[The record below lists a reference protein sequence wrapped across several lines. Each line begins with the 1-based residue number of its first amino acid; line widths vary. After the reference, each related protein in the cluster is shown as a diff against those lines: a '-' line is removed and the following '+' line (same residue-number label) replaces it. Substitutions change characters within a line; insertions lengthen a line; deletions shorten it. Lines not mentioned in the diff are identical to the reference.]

1 MGGPK
6 GVAVL
11 GSTGS
16 IGVQTLEVLA
26 AHPERFRVVALSAHS
41 NRELLARQL
50 VETKAGWACLT
61 DVKAAAGLKDAG
73 PASVRVLGGPDGL
86 VELASLPEAEIILN
100 AVVGSAG
107 LRASL
112 AALQSGK
119 RLALANKESLI
130 AGGDL
135 VRKTLATSGE
145 LLPVDS
151 EHSAIFQCLAAG
163 CSAEVRRI
171 ILTVSGGP
179 FRGMSGEQ
187 LAAVTR
193 EEALAHPTWKMGP
206 KITVDSATLMNKGL
220 EVIEAHYLF
229 DVDYDAIEVVVH
241 PQSIVH
247 SLVEFVDGSIIAQM
261 GSPDMRLPIAYALN
275 YPERLPASWVSTDLV
290 ALGSLTFE
298 PVDRESFRCLGLAY
312 DAGRRGGSAPAVLNA
327 ANEVAVAAFLSG
339 RIGFVDIA
347 RVVEAALA
355 GHTWREVDSIDSVEE
370 VELEARKAAEQA
382 LGNLAAGER

>member
-1 MGGPK
+1 MGELK

-16 IGVQTLEVLA
+16 IGVQTLDVLA

-41 NRELLARQL
+41 NLDLLGRQL
-50 VETKAGWACLT
+50 ADTEAGWSCLT
-61 DVKAAAGLKDAG
+61 DLEAAARLGDTA
-73 PASVRVLGGPDGL
+73 PPSVRVLSGPDGL
-86 VELASLPEAEIILN
+86 VELASLPEADIVLN

-119 RLALANKESLI
+119 RLALANKESLV

-135 VRKTLATSGE
+135 VRKALAVSGE

-151 EHSAIFQCLAAG
+151 EHSAIYQCMAAG
-163 CSAEVRRI
+163 PGAEVRRI
-171 ILTVSGGP
+171 ILTASGGP
-179 FRGMSGEQ
+179 LRGMTGEQ
-187 LAAVTR
+187 LAAVTT
-193 EEALAHPTWKMGP
+193 EQALAHPTWKMGP

-241 PQSIVH
+241 PQSIIH
-247 SLVEFVDGSIIAQM
+247 SMVEFVDGSIIAQM

-275 YPERLPASWVSTDLV
+275 YPQRLPASWVSTDLV
-290 ALGSLTFE
+290 ALGRLTFE

-312 DAGRRGGSAPAVLNA
+312 EAGRKGGSAPAVLNA

-339 RIGFVDIA
+339 RIGFADIA
-347 RVVEAALA
+347 RVVQAALA
-355 GHTWREVDSIDSVEE
+355 AHTRREVDSIDLVEE

-382 LGNLAAGER
+382 LGNLAV